1 MKAANDEWAEVREST
16 ANFLRADQ
24 MGCSPKAVEIDNRLK
39 AQQP

>member
-1 MKAANDEWAEVREST
+1 MQAANDEWAEFREST
-16 ANFLRADQ
+16 SNFVRADQ